1 MQIKTTTSPNKNKTS
16 SQEGYVLHA
25 IMHFERA
32 LRRHGVNVFKRNRNQ
47 ELFTRTSRSDH
58 SNNAHVKQNVKQNRT
73 KKRRKHVTQS
83 TKSNNDMNFYVDN
96 KYAVYTTCTGL
107 D

>member
-1 MQIKTTTSPNKNKTS
+1 MQIETTTSPNKNKTS

-58 SNNAHVKQNVKQNRT
+58 SHNAHVKQNRT
-73 KKRRKHVTQS
+73 KTKKKREG
-83 TKSNNDMNFYVDN
+83 NM
-96 KYAVYTTCTGL
+96 
-107 D
+107 